1 MRQPHQQP
9 HQPPYRFLD
18 QNGIRLC
25 LYTLFDGRQVRA
37 ACAYGPAGLA
47 GDFGP
52 DENRA
57 VCFGGF
63 TDKLNPA
70 DNRAIP
76 AN

>member
-1 MRQPHQQP
+1 MRHP
-9 HQPPYRFLD
+9 HQPPYRFVD

-47 GDFGP
+47 GDFRP

-57 VCFGGF
+57 VFE
-63 TDKLNPA
+63 TSPALLHPDKDTP
-70 DNRAIP
+70 
-76 AN
+76 